1 MNRNEI
7 NIDEVLNEPYV
18 VRDGAF
24 DGKWTKTTQ
33 FLNPLIDLNLRN
45 RIIMNYFVNMFL
57 DDHAVEHNYVR
68 PIFVLFRTKDFQ
80 DVMWLKVYG
89 AMKASAHYRY
99 DYDVGVQDGYN
110 LIMIVFS
117 IPESSADDYYHFK
130 KGHYSKFS
138 DSLKSK
144 FPRFLQN
151 PTTGEPEESIIWGV
165 MHKSRHLKKLLEE
178 EFDTPHGHFDD
189 APEIWDQPQ
198 KDREYY
204 RYQEASQ

>member
-68 PIFVLFRTKDFQ
+68 PIFVLFRTK
-80 DVMWLKVYG
+80 G
-89 AMKASAHYRY
+89 
-99 DYDVGVQDGYN
+99 
-110 LIMIVFS
+110 
-117 IPESSADDYYHFK
+117 
-130 KGHYSKFS
+130 
-138 DSLKSK
+138 
-144 FPRFLQN
+144 FPRCYVVK
-151 PTTGEPEESIIWGV
+151 SIWSNEGFCSLSV
-165 MHKSRHLKKLLEE
+165 
-178 EFDTPHGHFDD
+178 
-189 APEIWDQPQ
+189 
-198 KDREYY
+198 
-204 RYQEASQ
+204 